1 MKIKQM
7 TYASDDTLLILT
19 EDGQLFERA
28 FKGSIA
34 YWLPVVIRE
43 KEPTVQE
50 IFQEQVDLMLS
61 MSKDELLKLPG
72 SRSNHPDGYSLKKRL
87 WGYDHEHVQMTLSVR
102 GLDRNGFDA
111 RPTDRTSYRVRIELT
126 GNHATISPIYEW
138 VNGAWLPEL
147 NSAGGG
153 L

>member
-7 TYASDDTLLILT
+7 IFGDGDTLLILT
-19 EDGQLFERA
+19 EDGQLFERH

-34 YWLPVVIRE
+34 YWSPVVIRE

-50 IFQEQVDLMLS
+50 IYQEQVDLVLS

-102 GLDRNGFDA
+102 GMRSPGLTND
-111 RPTDRTSYRVRIELT
+111 TTYRVRIELT

-147 NSAGGG
+147 NSAG
-153 L
+153 